1 MCGLRGQQGT
11 LSGSAEWPLG
21 FDTAGRGQLGSS
33 GVPGSGAGQCHTHL
47 RFRVYTALGRP
58 VQATRQALCA
68 QHLPSGS
75 RGPRTVSTQTSGR
88 RGGVGG
94 PSWISSEDERAQGG
108 QPGPRP
114 RTSYAVGRGP
124 TPDPEAAR
132 FLTTEAE
139 PGPAPCR
146 GLLCY
151 PRGARGP
158 CCWGRWRSRGAP
170 RTRVPSPCRGAAL
183 CCPDLANGCGP
194 KRLSPSLASR
204 LVPLH
209 FACGRGRGGAWGDP
223 GLPLGPRGGGR
234 VLGTPDSVL
243 YPLGLVPRSESREH
257 RPSHPLLP
265 FGLRPF
271 SAAHH
276 SRMTP

>member
-11 LSGSAEWPLG
+11 LSGSAEWPVG
-21 FDTAGRGQLGSS
+21 FDTAGRGQLGGS
-33 GVPGSGAGQCHTHL
+33 GVPGSGAGQCHAHL

-68 QHLPSGS
+68 QHLPSG
-75 RGPRTVSTQTSGR
+75 PRTVSTQTSGH
-88 RGGVGG
+88 RGGGG
-94 PSWISSEDERAQGG
+94 PSWISSEDERVREAS
-108 QPGPRP
+108 R
-114 RTSYAVGRGP
+114 ARGP
-124 TPDPEAAR
+124 AARPDPEAAR

-158 CCWGRWRSRGAP
+158 CCWGRWRSRGAA

-194 KRLSPSLASR
+194 KSQGLSPSLASR

-223 GLPLGPRGGGR
+223 GLPLGPCGGGR
-234 VLGTPDSVL
+234 VLWTPDSVL
-243 YPLGLVPRSESREH
+243 YPLGLVPRSESRDH
-257 RPSHPLLP
+257 RPSRPLLL
-265 FGLRPF
+265 FRLRPF

>member
-1 MCGLRGQQGT
+1 MPRTPSLQSLHGTGAPCPGYATGFVCPARSQRLSWSPHGQHTDLR
-11 LSGSAEWPLG
+11 A
-21 FDTAGRGQLGSS
+21 AGRG
-33 GVPGSGAGQCHTHL
+33 
-47 RFRVYTALGRP
+47 
-58 VQATRQALCA
+58 
-68 QHLPSGS
+68 
-75 RGPRTVSTQTSGR
+75 
-88 RGGVGG
+88 GG

-114 RTSYAVGRGP
+114 RSSYAVGRGP

-151 PRGARGP
+151 PCGARGP

-194 KRLSPSLASR
+194 KRQGLSPSLASR

-209 FACGRGRGGAWGDP
+209 FACGRGRGGAGGDP
-223 GLPLGPRGGGR
+223 GLPLGPSGGGR
-234 VLGTPDSVL
+234 VLWTGPRPPSPHAGAVTPVT
-243 YPLGLVPRSESREH
+243 V
-257 RPSHPLLP
+257 
-265 FGLRPF
+265 FGDEP
-271 SAAHH
+271 
-276 SRMTP
+276 